1 MSYGTK
7 HEHGTDRRESAF
19 YRVPAGGTKMLLT
32 FAISLLFTAGAAFA
46 LLVIVGMLAGNR
58 AAIVSALA
66 GQGAFGTRVADAGG
80 PSPERLARVKVGPVR
95 RGLDSRAERSTRA
108 VRPAVL
114 LRAAA

>member
-1 MSYGTK
+1 M
-7 HEHGTDRRESAF
+7 
-19 YRVPAGGTKMLLT
+19 LT

-58 AAIVSALA
+58 DAILSALA
-66 GQGAFGTRVADAGG
+66 GQGAFGTRIADAGG

-95 RGLDSRAERSTRA
+95 RGMDSGAAQRRRM
-108 VRPAVL
+108 VRPTA

>member
-1 MSYGTK
+1 
-7 HEHGTDRRESAF
+7 
-19 YRVPAGGTKMLLT
+19 MLLT

-66 GQGAFGTRVADAGG
+66 GQGAFGTLVTSADA
-80 PSPERLARVKVGPVR
+80 PSPQRLARIKVGPVR
-95 RGLDSRAERSTRA
+95 RGLDARRARERRA
-108 VRPAVL
+108 VRPLAA